1 MFPIRIEL
9 GVVFP
14 TICLSQTVF
23 AGKEFLIDACSYI
36 NNFKYVKKSQC
47 QKFENHCYRSSLY
60 HFFLFNY
67 AENSIVI
74 FRGPIWDLLIS
85 FFLGCERKQ
94 DSVCLLSRQGERQS

>member
-36 NNFKYVKKSQC
+36 NNFKYV
-47 QKFENHCYRSSLY
+47 YRDFKVAY
-60 HFFLFNY
+60 
-67 AENSIVI
+67 NSITH
-74 FRGPIWDLLIS
+74 D
-85 FFLGCERKQ
+85 
-94 DSVCLLSRQGERQS
+94 